1 MLAPSHPAPEQ
12 SGLPGFTLP
21 LNYTPKIEHHIFP
34 QVPLFP
40 HALDH
45 ITEAVNVHRE
55 ILMMRIMNTITDK
68 PAWDRKVF
76 DEEILAK
83 WRNEI
88 SQTGQDVSPAMMD
101 YIIQELQWKVGH
113 FKKDQAITVFD
124 MGVVKSDTA
133 IPEELRRALVN
144 EVFHLEDVSDKDKDY
159 HPGSDEKV
167 LDLVHPSLFPLVYGR
182 THILPDRTI
191 TLEDCLGT
199 VGQGELLAIPEI
211 KRGGYIK
218 RYSDKFQWL
227 PCDVALNPTEPDSVR
242 IVSYINNLHP
252 VEHRGLYGVIE
263 KVIARAI
270 PLWNKTLNG
279 ESWLPDRIR
288 YEGVEYEEHPE
299 PEPVQRDGEDDE
311 AWWERYTAW
320 EKTRPIQQPEP
331 QVFEA
336 SNHELGKS
344 MDIQKLF
351 GATGLQVIVK
361 LANIELTP
369 EKPEYDG
376 GSWHIE
382 GQLNERICATALYY
396 YDSENIT
403 ESTLGFRQRINEST
417 ISENV
422 GYDQERHEFL
432 QQVYGLTD
440 EAAYGYG
447 QFTQDLG
454 SVVCR
459 QGRLLTFPNV
469 LQHRVSPFS
478 LEDRSKPGHRKIL
491 ALFLVDPHL
500 KIISTANIPPQQE
513 DWGKEKVYLVQ
524 GVLSNRLPAELQYMI
539 CNEGILQE
547 LMSMEEAKKLRLEL
561 MEERSVHSQEQ
572 NEEFQRG
579 EFSLCEH

>member
-1 MLAPSHPAPEQ
+1 MLVPGEPAPAQ
-12 SGLPGFTLP
+12 TGLPGFTLP
-21 LNYTPKIEHHIFP
+21 LDFTPK
-34 QVPLFP
+34 VMP
-40 HALDH
+40 HAWG
-45 ITEAVNVHRE
+45 VKVHRE

-68 PAWDRKVF
+68 PEWDRKVF
-76 DEEILAK
+76 DEEILSK
-83 WRNEI
+83 WREEI

-101 YIIQELQWKVGH
+101 YIIQELQWKAGL
-113 FKKDQAITVFD
+113 FKKDKSTTVFD

-144 EVFHLEDVSDKDKDY
+144 EVFHLEDVLDEEKDY

-182 THILPDRTI
+182 THILPNTTI
-191 TLEDCLGT
+191 NLENCLGT
-199 VGQGELLAIPEI
+199 VGQGELLPTPE
-211 KRGGYIK
+211 KNEGRLRGVK
-218 RYSDKFQWL
+218 RYSEKFQWL
-227 PCDVALNPTEPDSVR
+227 PCDVALNPAEPDSVR

-252 VEHRGLYGVIE
+252 TEHSGLYSVIE

-270 PLWNKTLNG
+270 PLWNKTLTD
-279 ESWLPDRIR
+279 ESRLPARIR
-288 YEGVEYEEHPE
+288 YHRVEYEEHPE
-299 PEPVQRDGEDDE
+299 PEPVQGEEENEDTYWDRYHE
-311 AWWERYTAW
+311 WESIQ
-320 EKTRPIQQPEP
+320 PIRQPEP
-331 QVFEA
+331 PVFEA
-336 SNHELGKS
+336 SARDPEEYL
-344 MDIQKLF
+344 DIQKLF

-396 YDSENIT
+396 YDSENIA
-403 ESTLGFRQRINEST
+403 ESTLSFRQRISEGR
-417 ISENV
+417 ISEV
-422 GYDQERHEFL
+422 RYEQSRHEFL
-432 QQVYGLTD
+432 QQIYGLTD
-440 EAAYGYG
+440 AAAYDHS

-469 LQHRVSPFS
+469 FQHRVSPFS
-478 LEDRSKPGHRKIL
+478 LKDRSQPGHRKIL

-513 DWGKEKVYLVQ
+513 AWGKEKVYLVE
-524 GVLSNRLPAELQYMI
+524 GLLSNRLPVELQYMVR
-539 CNEGILQE
+539 NEGVLQE
-547 LMSMEEAKKLRLEL
+547 LMSLEEAKKLRLEL
-561 MEERSVHSQEQ
+561 MEERSINSQKQ
-572 NEEFQRG
+572 NEEFEKG